1 MCSCYYSV
9 LMNKFNILVTFRLFP
24 NWLEKLKQYGNVVL
38 WDKEIP
44 PDKEW
49 IKENIREADG
59 LLCTLTNKIDREII
73 DSAPKLKVISTYS
86 VGYDHIDVKYA
97 KSKGIKIGYTPE
109 VLTETTADL
118 IFGLILAVARR
129 IVEGDRLIREN
140 KWRVP
145 WQPDFLLGYDV
156 HGKTI
161 GIIGMGRIG
170 RAVARRAKGFNMRV
184 IYYSRTPKS
193 DVDAEYVPLD
203 YLLREADFVVVT
215 VDLNETT
222 YHMINEERL
231 RKMKPTAFLIN
242 ASRGKVVDEKAL
254 IKALEEKWIA
264 GAALDVFENEP
275 ISAENPLT
283 KFENVVLTPHIG
295 SATVETRNKMAEI
308 AVNNLINGLLG
319 KPLIYEV

>member
-1 MCSCYYSV
+1 
-9 LMNKFNILVTFRLFP
+9 MNKFNILVSFRFFP
-24 NWLEKLKQYGNVVL
+24 NWLEKLKQYGNVIS
-38 WDKEIP
+38 WNNEIP
-44 PDKEW
+44 PDKDW
-49 IKENIREADG
+49 IKENIRNADG
-59 LLCTLTNKIDREII
+59 LLCTLTNKIDKEVI
-73 DSAPKLKVISTYS
+73 DVAPNLKVISTYS

-129 IVEGDRLIREN
+129 IVEGDRIIREN
-140 KWRVP
+140 RWRIP
-145 WQPDFLLGYDV
+145 WQPDFLLGFDV
-156 HGKTI
+156 YGKTI

-170 RAVARRAKGFNMRV
+170 KAVARRAKGFNMRV
-184 IYYSRTPKS
+184 IYYSRTPKN

-215 VDLNETT
+215 VDLNEST
-222 YHMINEERL
+222 YHLINEEKL

-242 ASRGKVVDEKAL
+242 TSRGKVVDEKAL

-275 ISAENPLT
+275 INAENPLT

-295 SATVETRNKMAEI
+295 SATIEARNKMAEI

-319 KPLIYEV
+319 KPLIYEI

>member
-1 MCSCYYSV
+1 
-9 LMNKFNILVTFRLFP
+9 MNKFNILVSFRFFP
-24 NWLEKLKQYGNVVL
+24 NWLEKLKQYGNVIS
-38 WDKEIP
+38 WDSEIP
-44 PDKEW
+44 PDKDW
-49 IKENIREADG
+49 IKENIQNADG
-59 LLCTLTNKIDREII
+59 LLCTLTNKIDKEII
-73 DSAPKLKVISTYS
+73 DSAPRLKVISTYS

-129 IVEGDRLIREN
+129 IVEGDRIIREN

-145 WQPDFLLGYDV
+145 WQPDFLLGFDV

-170 RAVARRAKGFNMRV
+170 KAVARRAKGFNMRV
-184 IYYSRTPKS
+184 IYYSRTPKN
-193 DVDAEYVPLD
+193 DVDAEYVSLD
-203 YLLREADFVVVT
+203 YLLRESDFIVVT

-222 YHMINEERL
+222 YHLINEERL